1 MRMKRFKCVVLIGLL
16 LFGWCGKVK
25 ASPVDSLR
33 LFAEAL
39 EEHAAALDEH
49 FTISCTPFIINELK
63 KPSKYDKDS
72 TILSEL
78 QSQAGMTG
86 FCKLTWYDDKVE
98 FTENAYYA
106 GWRILRSYINKQTN
120 QLSSQEQLTLERALE
135 IVGTVSGSDLNK
147 ERYIYDTLCQ
157 KITYETDDSTANGD
171 KDCAIGALV
180 NGKADC
186 DGYADAMVLCC
197 GLAGIQC
204 RYMHGKSLKPSVN
217 GSNDGSHMW
226 NLVNIKKQ
234 WLMTDV
240 TWGDQETRISYLYF
254 NLGKN
259 DTQNL
264 YQWDSECVFTNIA
277 EETDFSAS
285 WMPDQEPVV
294 IQTIGDVYNV
304 ARQAANSGRVWLM
317 LYCPE
322 EVLWERYPEA
332 FATMLHSGAITTY
345 TYAYEGRLCELT
357 NIIIPQN
364 FCFCDSE
371 NDIVS
376 AIQRY
381 AENKTSSFALY
392 INPSIT
398 TALFANQHARLQ
410 KILSQ
415 SCLQDGYRYS
425 YGEDT
430 GAIEFADVSFVEPLP
445 YCSSE
450 EEVISLIRKDIVSQ
464 PVKITMLLDDGLS
477 VEQIIEKA
485 ADAVYACGA
494 KSMSYLISGN
504 RLSLIINSYY
514 DSYCLANT
522 EDEVLSYLETA
533 KKEGQKEIRVYC
545 SEMLYVELKQN
556 NADRFFSLLKQAGYE
571 EDSFSYN
578 DSNCLLIVER

>member
-1 MRMKRFKCVVLIGLL
+1 MRMKRFKCVMLIGLL
-16 LFGWCGKVK
+16 LFGWCGKAK
-25 ASPVDSLR
+25 ASTVDSLR
-33 LFAEAL
+33 SFAEAL

-49 FTISCTPFIINELK
+49 FTISCTPSLIKELK

-98 FTENAYYA
+98 FAENAYYA
-106 GWRILRSYINKQTN
+106 GWRILRSYINKQTT

-135 IVGTVSGSDLNK
+135 IVGNVSGSDLNK
-147 ERYIYDTLCQ
+147 ERYIYDSLCQ
-157 KITYETDDSTANGD
+157 KITYETDDSTASGD

-204 RYMHGKSLKPSVN
+204 RYMHGKSLKPSAN

-226 NLVNIKKQ
+226 NLVNINKQ

-264 YQWDSECVFTNIA
+264 YQWDSECVFTDIA
-277 EETDFSAS
+277 EKTDFSGS
-285 WMPDQEPVV
+285 WMPDQEPVI
-294 IQTIGDVYNV
+294 IQTMGDVYNA
-304 ARQAANSGRVWLM
+304 AREAANSGKARLM

-332 FATMLHSGAITTY
+332 FAAMLHSGAITTY

-357 NIIIPQN
+357 NIIIPQT

-371 NDIVS
+371 TDIIS
-376 AIQRY
+376 SLQRY

-398 TALFANQHARLQ
+398 NDLFVNQHAKLQ

-415 SCLQDGYRYS
+415 SRLQDGYRYS

-430 GAIEFADVSFVEPLP
+430 GAIEFTNVSFMEPLP

-494 KSMSYLISGN
+494 KSMSYSISGN

-545 SEMLYVELKQN
+545 SEMLYAELKQN
-556 NADRFFSLLKQAGYE
+556 NADRFFSLLGQAGYE
-571 EDSFSYN
+571 EKSFSYS
-578 DSNCLLIVER
+578 DSNYLLIVNQ